1 MSSNIN
7 TIVVGAGRI
16 GANIAKKLQKENM
29 NVLLIDKN
37 KDKLT
42 KVDDFSGFVEAGDA
56 TDLSFLEEN
65 GIKNVSR
72 AVFVTD
78 DDNTNIFLSD
88 ICKKRYDIKEI
99 YIRLNDSRK
108 IKIVDKDVRC
118 ICPFDLSLNEFSDL
132 MEGEGK

>member
-37 KDKLT
+37 KDKLN
-42 KVDDFSGFVEAGDA
+42 KVEDFSGFVEAGDA

-65 GIKNVSR
+65 GIRDVSR
-72 AVFVTD
+72 AVFVTE

-88 ICKKRYDIKEI
+88 ICRKRYGIKEI

-108 IKIVDKDVRC
+108 IKIVDEEVRC

>member
-72 AVFVTD
+72 AVLLPTTTIRIFFFPISARNVT
-78 DDNTNIFLSD
+78 T
-88 ICKKRYDIKEI
+88 
-99 YIRLNDSRK
+99 
-108 IKIVDKDVRC
+108 
-118 ICPFDLSLNEFSDL
+118 
-132 MEGEGK
+132 

>member
-56 TDLSFLEEN
+56 TDLSFH
-65 GIKNVSR
+65 
-72 AVFVTD
+72 
-78 DDNTNIFLSD
+78 
-88 ICKKRYDIKEI
+88 
-99 YIRLNDSRK
+99 K
-108 IKIVDKDVRC
+108 I
-118 ICPFDLSLNEFSDL
+118 S
-132 MEGEGK
+132 

>member
-1 MSSNIN
+1 MSSNVN

-16 GANIAKKLQKENM
+16 GSNIAKKLQKENR

-37 KDKLT
+37 KEKIA
-42 KVDDFSGFVEAGDA
+42 KVDDFCGFVETGDA

-65 GIKNVSR
+65 GIKDVDR

-88 ICKKRYDIKEI
+88 ICIKRYGLKEI

-108 IKIVDKDVRC
+108 IKIVNENVRC

-132 MEGEGK
+132 LKGEEK

>member
-1 MSSNIN
+1 MSSNVN

-16 GANIAKKLQKENM
+16 GSNIAKKLQKENR

-37 KDKLT
+37 KEKIAKL
-42 KVDDFSGFVEAGDA
+42 DDFSGFVETGDA

-65 GIKNVSR
+65 GIKDVDR
-72 AVFVTD
+72 ALFVTD

-88 ICKKRYDIKEI
+88 ICIKRYGLKEI
-99 YIRLNDSRK
+99 YIRLTDSRK
-108 IKIVDKDVRC
+108 IKIVNENVRC

-132 MEGEGK
+132 MKGEKK